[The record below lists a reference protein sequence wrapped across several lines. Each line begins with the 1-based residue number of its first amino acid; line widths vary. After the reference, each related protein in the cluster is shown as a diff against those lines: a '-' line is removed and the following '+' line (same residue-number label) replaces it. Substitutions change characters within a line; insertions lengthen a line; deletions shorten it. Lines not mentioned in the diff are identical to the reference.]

1 MQNLIAAA
9 VMLAL
14 ALGLPPREPAFDA
27 PHHSQTIPQTATQ
40 SSCPTLLELEAGP
53 STPVQ
58 VNAPIDRV
66 WTKIRE
72 ALGAWSRG
80 SGSGGSKRVLRTDAT
95 LIVEQP
101 SAQAQLSPTPYGA
114 VARTCFYEWRTGN
127 TDTRMAFKFSAR
139 AGKGRG
145 SGTEVEVR
153 WLSQT
158 KGSAQRTWLSTRADS
173 SLLNDLLNLLR
184 KGSAN

>member
-14 ALGLPPREPAFDA
+14 AVCLPPRGHAFDA
-27 PHHSQTIPQTATQ
+27 PHQSQTIPQTATQ
-40 SSCPTLLELEAGP
+40 SSCPTLVELDAGP

-66 WTKIRE
+66 WTKIRD
-72 ALGAWSRG
+72 ALSAWSAA
-80 SGSGGSKRVLRTDAT
+80 SASGGGKRELRTDAT

-101 SAQAQLSPTPYGA
+101 SAQAQLAPSPYGA
-114 VARTCFYEWRTGN
+114 AARTCFYEWRTGY

-139 AGKGRG
+139 ADNVRA